1 MKYNGI
7 IHKKFELL
15 DKYLVRLQNRM
26 KKVDFDEFKGNW
38 ELRCAC
44 ERSLQVMVEIV
55 VDVAERI
62 IALNNAGPTSTSG
75 KAIEKL
81 VELGVIKSAEP
92 YKTMVKFRNIVVH
105 QYEEV
110 EPAILYNITKN
121 KLKDFKLFRDEI
133 DNA

>member
-1 MKYNGI
+1 MKYNGV
-7 IHKKFELL
+7 IHKKFALL
-15 DKYLVRLQNRM
+15 DKNLVRLQNRFE
-26 KKVDFDEFKGNW
+26 KVDFDEFKSDW

-44 ERSLQVMVEIV
+44 ERVLQVMVEIV
-55 VDVAERI
+55 IDVAERI
-62 IALNNAGPTSTSG
+62 IALNNAGPVSTSG
-75 KAIEKL
+75 EAIEKL

-110 EPAILYNITKN
+110 EPEILYNIAKN
-121 KLKDFKLFRDEI
+121 KLNDFKSFRDEI